1 MASEW
6 SHQGVEHARE
16 ARRELGSAGPPPDL
30 LEAIER
36 RARVHV
42 VLLELPSQ
50 VAGAHVARPGLALLL
65 VNGRQALAR
74 QRFTLAHEL
83 GHNRM
88 GHATVV
94 DEQAAIGGGYAH
106 DPREVS
112 ANAFAAELLMPREW
126 VRSWGAEKV
135 RGAVTLE
142 HVLLLAH
149 ELGVSAQAA
158 RYALATAGVL
168 RDRRRERQLDDEIA
182 ADLHRELGR
191 WLGLAPRDDAL
202 ARAELPR
209 IPPALRHSALG
220 DLLAG
225 ALDVDGLARRLGTS
239 RDAVDTMLR
248 ELRLDRLVPG
258 AQPLRAPWSRH
269 RASTSRR

>member
-83 GHNRM
+83 GHVWCR
-88 GHATVV
+88 HDRTVEVDSIATLSGVTSNPL
-94 DEQAAIGGGYAH
+94 EIQ
-106 DPREVS
+106 
-112 ANAFAAELLMPREW
+112 ANAFAAELLVPRAGMER
-126 VRSWGAEKV
+126 VVDGPP
-135 RGAVTLE
+135 TLDE
-142 HVLLLAH
+142 VVVIAAH
-149 ELGVSAQAA
+149 YGVSTIVVVHRLAQ
-158 RYALATAGVL
+158 
-168 RDRRRERQLDDEIA
+168 
-182 ADLHRELGR
+182 
-191 WLGLAPRDDAL
+191 LGLATERHV
-202 ARAELPR
+202 AR
-209 IPPALRHSALG
+209 LREEVEDRLHHEAF
-220 DLLAG
+220 
-225 ALDVDGLARRLGTS
+225 RRLGCTPLGDRLGAMAQLPYLS
-239 RDAVDTMLR
+239 PALSGTQLDAALRGDAAVDAAFAASLR
-248 ELRLDRLVPG
+248 RLL
-258 AQPLRAPWSRH
+258 A
-269 RASTSRR
+269 